1 MLVGLFDK
9 SRDLDALGSREV
21 MVVMKVGIVVTA
33 AVVLSEWVSVSVSVS
48 VRASESESESESLSE
63 SVSLSVSGSV
73 CAFRFGTG
81 GVTVDFLATPMK
93 LWKSTE
99 KNVWTQTSVP
109 VPLFRTTRGNGTS
122 GGSSDVGLL

>member
-33 AVVLSEWVSVSVSVS
+33 AVVLSEWVSVSVS